1 MKKLIWFYINLLLM
15 VSVVWGQT
23 AKNITNVATTSAPFL
38 SIEVGARAIAMGGA
52 FVATSD
58 DATSLYWNPAG
69 IGLLDQN
76 EVSFHHTEWLAETN
90 FDYAGIVIPLG
101 LSGTVGLSFTSLTMS
116 DMEVRT
122 VFNPEGTGELF
133 SANDMA
139 IGVSYAKNLTDRFTI
154 GFTGKYI
161 HQKLWH
167 MTASSFA
174 FDIGTLFTTQLNGM
188 RIGMSISN
196 FGSKMQLVGK
206 DTQVNYDVD
215 EAKQGNNDK
224 ILAHLDTDKWSLPL
238 TFRVG
243 VAMEVL
249 QTEFNYLTIA
259 VDAIHPNDNTECLN
273 VGAEYVIKNRFF
285 FRGGYKALFQQDSE
299 EGLTL
304 GAGLAHNLT
313 RYVRIKIDYA
323 YADFGLLEYVQ
334 RFSLALEF

>member
-1 MKKLIWFYINLLLM
+1 M

-133 SANDMA
+133 TANDMA

>member
-101 LSGTVGLSFTSLTMS
+101 FSGTVGLSFTSLTMS

-133 SANDMA
+133 TANDMA

-161 HQKLWH
+161 HQK
-167 MTASSFA
+167 
-174 FDIGTLFTTQLNGM
+174 
-188 RIGMSISN
+188 
-196 FGSKMQLVGK
+196 
-206 DTQVNYDVD
+206 
-215 EAKQGNNDK
+215 
-224 ILAHLDTDKWSLPL
+224 P
-238 TFRVG
+238 
-243 VAMEVL
+243 
-249 QTEFNYLTIA
+249 
-259 VDAIHPNDNTECLN
+259 
-273 VGAEYVIKNRFF
+273 
-285 FRGGYKALFQQDSE
+285 
-299 EGLTL
+299 
-304 GAGLAHNLT
+304 
-313 RYVRIKIDYA
+313 A
-323 YADFGLLEYVQ
+323 YCC
-334 RFSLALEF
+334 

>member
-133 SANDMA
+133 TANDMA

>member
-1 MKKLIWFYINLLLM
+1 MKKLIWFYINLLLT

-133 SANDMA
+133 TANDMA